1 MSAIPSK
8 LTEALATLATPAI
21 DATPFLTILEERF
34 GIDPAHLEDLV
45 FIRANKR
52 IVSVVHRDHHLP
64 TEPRPDSVG
73 LSFMR
78 DDMVVPKLTTP
89 AAMTFA
95 RYARINVI
103 DTSAEQ
109 CDAYLTLKTFTL
121 SDDQVGACTSRGYV
135 LIRHRGHGLGVGFL
149 RSTDPGEREVQSFFP
164 KAWSQDVTRSAFGE
178 VE

>member
-1 MSAIPSK
+1 MSAIPPTLSR
-8 LTEALATLATPAI
+8 ALDALGTPAI
-21 DATPFLTILEERF
+21 DATPYLTILKERF
-34 GIDPAHLEDLV
+34 GIDPAILDELV

-52 IVSVVHRDHHLP
+52 IVSVVHRDHQLP
-64 TEPRPDSVG
+64 TEPRPDAVG

-78 DDMVVPKLTTP
+78 DDMAVPKLTTP

-95 RYARINVI
+95 RYASVNVI
-103 DTSAEQ
+103 DTTAEQ
-109 CDAYLTLKTFTL
+109 CDAYLTRENFAL
-121 SDDQVGACTSRGYV
+121 SEPQVSTCTSRGYV

-149 RSTDPGEREVQSFFP
+149 RGTDPGEREVQSFFP

>member
-1 MSAIPSK
+1 MSAIPTS
-8 LTEALATLATPAI
+8 LSEALDALGTPAI
-21 DATPFLTILEERF
+21 DATPFLTLLEDRF
-34 GIDPAHLEDLV
+34 GIAPVHLDGLV

-52 IVSVVHRDHHLP
+52 IVSVVHREHHLP
-64 TEPRPDSVG
+64 TEPRPESVG

-103 DTSAEQ
+103 DTTSAQ
-109 CDAYLTLKTFTL
+109 CDAYLTRETFTL
-121 SDDQVGACTSRGYV
+121 SETQVDACTSRGYV

-149 RSTDPGEREVQSFFP
+149 RSTEPGERDVQSFFP